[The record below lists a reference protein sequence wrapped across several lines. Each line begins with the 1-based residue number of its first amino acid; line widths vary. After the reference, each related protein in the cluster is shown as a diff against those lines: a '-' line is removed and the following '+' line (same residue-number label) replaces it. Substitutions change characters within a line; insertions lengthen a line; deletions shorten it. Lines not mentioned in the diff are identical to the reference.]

1 MYNNGALPNIDI
13 QPDLPFAN
21 LLGQN
26 KIQSLVPS
34 AIGKKIK
41 SFKID
46 SGDLSGIKISDYE
59 AVIKLANFASL
70 DSFIPDRNSPE
81 LTESLI
87 AWFKSQGSLGTIT
100 RFWWHWFLSAS
111 KQISLLV
118 LLILFQSSSQAG
130 SLLER
135 AKIYVDLD
143 SQNVATLPKN
153 SQVFLKNSQASP
165 FNRAIRQSREIAADS
180 SFYPQA
186 QADINRW
193 SEIIMDIARGRAE
206 DGDLTGAISA
216 ASLIPQNN
224 PSTEVLALQAT
235 EAMKEWQEMG
245 QEQNYGDYLAR
256 AKASIDPEQAS
267 SYNRAI
273 GMLKKIPSSAEEYL
287 AARDLI
293 NQWNEQIY
301 SIAKYRA
308 NQGKFKQA
316 VEAATLISPSS
327 TYHQLAKDE
336 IEFKIKSIYA
346 QYME

>member
-1 MYNNGALPNIDI
+1 M
-13 QPDLPFAN
+13 
-21 LLGQN
+21 
-26 KIQSLVPS
+26 
-34 AIGKKIK
+34 
-41 SFKID
+41 
-46 SGDLSGIKISDYE
+46 
-59 AVIKLANFASL
+59 
-70 DSFIPDRNSPE
+70 
-81 LTESLI
+81 
-87 AWFKSQGSLGTIT
+87 
-100 RFWWHWFLSAS
+100 
-111 KQISLLV
+111 
-118 LLILFQSSSQAG
+118 LILFQSSSQAG

-273 GMLKKIPSSAEEYL
+273 GMLKKIPSSAEEYP